1 MPKFREVDRSH
12 KIQLYAQKNS
22 AHCTII
28 KMPLA
33 TFHTERPE
41 LPKENPMVFRVLEV
55 AIYWHKTTFNFL
67 EAQLSTKLGG
77 FT

>member
-1 MPKFREVDRSH
+1 
-12 KIQLYAQKNS
+12 
-22 AHCTII
+22 
-28 KMPLA
+28 MPLA

-41 LPKENPMVFRVLEV
+41 LPKGSPMTFRAPEV